1 MMTGAW
7 GPKRPMEFFKRDYW
21 AEDDKARNE
30 ARLVRHAREA
40 RKGSQI
46 EETRV
51 ITRERRGGA
60 DFDRE
65 R

>member
-1 MMTGAW
+1 
-7 GPKRPMEFFKRDYW
+7 MEFFKRDYW